1 MVKLGDRGTG
11 AAKLLAIAAVSG
23 GVGGVILASR
33 QQPPPDVEDLIDPP
47 QMIRPAKKSPGVDPM
62 APDPELLR
70 AVPPYPGAVPRR
82 LIDSGP
88 DSAGHMQVAWFD
100 TTDSSS
106 DVLSFYDREFH
117 RLNLRSMTGH
127 FSDTMGYT
135 GWMEESRDGG
145 SDTVHMISVMKQ
157 GSRTM
162 VLISA
167 SSPDEIL
174 AATTE
179 LPGGLRMPPT
189 STQPRSLRMGIGE
202 SDSQLFYSRA
212 GKTTVDEVVR
222 FFEQQFKERGYELV
236 KSEGPGSVS
245 ARQGRLN
252 IVVQARDENERVNIT
267 VTYSQQ
273 PSLGIAP

>member
-1 MVKLGDRGTG
+1 VVKNDRGTG

-33 QQPPPDVEDLIDPP
+33 QQPPTDVDDLVDPL
-47 QMIRPAKKSPGVDPM
+47 QIVRPAKKKSGEDPM
-62 APDPELLR
+62 APDPALLR

-88 DSAGHMQVAWFD
+88 NSSGHMQVAWFE
-100 TTDSSS
+100 TNDSSS
-106 DVLSFYDREFH
+106 DVLNFYDREFH
-117 RLNLRSMTGH
+117 RLNLRSMTGN

-157 GSRTM
+157 SSRTM
-162 VLISA
+162 VLISE
-167 SSPDEIL
+167 SSPDEIM
-174 AATTE
+174 AAASE
-179 LPGGLRMPPT
+179 MPGGLRMPP
-189 STQPRSLRMGIGE
+189 QANRPRSLRMGIGE

-212 GKTTVDEVVR
+212 TNTTAADVAR

-236 KSEGPGSVS
+236 PSEGTGNVA

-252 IVVQARDENERVNIT
+252 IVVQARDETDRVNIT

-273 PSLGIAP
+273 PSPGIAP

>member
-1 MVKLGDRGTG
+1 MKNDRGTG

-33 QQPPPDVEDLIDPP
+33 QQPPPDVEDLIAPP
-47 QMIRPAKKSPGVDPM
+47 QVVRPAKTKSGVDPM

-88 DSAGHMQVAWFD
+88 DSAGHMQVAWFE
-100 TTDSSS
+100 TKDSSS
-106 DVLSFYDREFH
+106 DVLNFYDREFH

-145 SDTVHMISVMKQ
+145 SDVVHMISVMKQ
-157 GSRTM
+157 NSRTM

-174 AATTE
+174 ASTVE

-189 STQPRSLRMGIGE
+189 ANKPRSLRMGIGE

-212 GKTTVDEVVR
+212 ANTTAADVAR
-222 FFEQQFKERGYELV
+222 FFEQQFKERGYELMPADGAGNV
-236 KSEGPGSVS
+236 T

-252 IVVQARDENERVNIT
+252 IVVQARDETDRVNIT